1 MKKLLKESYD
11 YFNMLLIVLINYK
24 KCRMMI
30 LIMMMSSFSAIMTA
44 KSVRR
49 ERNKQIMICYLWHNM
64 QQDNAIYA

>member
-44 KSVRR
+44 KSVTR

>member
-49 ERNKQIMICYLWHNM
+49 ERNK
-64 QQDNAIYA
+64 